1 MSVTP
6 SQFDLLWKLLDASE
20 LRHRVISQNVA
31 NVNTPGYHR
40 KDVSFEEELAR
51 HLAAAQSNGTATD
64 DAGIRDMKAKVFEV
78 SGLTGRLDGNNVDID
93 QEVGQ
98 LQKNALLY
106 ETYSQVLAS
115 KLGMMRSAITGR

>member
-6 SQFDLLWKLLDASE
+6 SQFDVLWKLLDASE

-40 KDVSFEEELAR
+40 KDVSFEEELAK
-51 HLAAAQSNGTATD
+51 HLSAAQSSGSANG
-64 DAGIRDMKAKVFEV
+64 AGDVREIKAKVFEA
-78 SGLTGRLDGNNVDID
+78 SGLIERMDGNNVDID

-115 KLGMMRSAITGR
+115 KLGMMRSAIVGR